1 MRILM
6 VCLGNICRSPLAEG
20 ILRKKAEEH
29 ALELFI
35 DSAGTSNFHIGENPD
50 KRTIK
55 NALKNGVDVSMLV
68 ARQFKAKDFEEFDII
83 YTMDHSNYSNVIAL
97 AKNDAHINKVRMI
110 LNELHPNKNMPVPDP
125 YFGGEEG
132 FQHVFE
138 LLDKACEKII
148 EKIKHNSL
156 I

>member
-29 ALELFI
+29 ALPLKI

-50 KRTIK
+50 IRTIK

-68 ARQFKAKDFEEFDII
+68 ARQFKKQDFEEFDII
-83 YTMDHSNYSNVIAL
+83 YTMDQSNYTNVIAL
-97 AKNDAHINKVRMI
+97 AEHDAHINKVRMI
-110 LNELHPNKNMPVPDP
+110 LNELYPEKNMPVPDP
-125 YFGGEEG
+125 YFGGKEG

-138 LLDKACEKII
+138 LLDAACNKII
-148 EKIKHNSL
+148 EKIKNGT